1 MKKIIL
7 VLGIISFSFGSFAIQ
22 GYKMQADACPGG
34 GTYDACRYSPYDIC
48 WISEQT
54 FCDE

>member
-1 MKKIIL
+1 MKKIVL